1 MAREQMDDLVVVN
14 ELDGGEILMFFR
26 NDLRRI
32 VSTHTV
38 MFEKLLFQEDDL
50 PLELAELFEDVANTY
65 LDISEK
71 ISARHKGS
79 ASQVE

>member
-1 MAREQMDDLVVVN
+1 MAPTKLTVVKKLNRDQIVR
-14 ELDGGEILMFFR
+14 FFR

-32 VSTHTV
+32 VTTHYV
-38 MFEKLLFQEDDL
+38 MFEKLLFLEEDL

-71 ISARHKGS
+71 ISARHGARRSK
-79 ASQVE
+79 VK

>member
-1 MAREQMDDLVVVN
+1 MATASADDLIVVN
-14 ELDGGEILMFFR
+14 ELDGSQILTFFR

-38 MFEKLLFQEDDL
+38 MFEKLLFQDDDM

-71 ISARHKGS
+71 ISARYKDR
-79 ASQVE
+79 ASKIE